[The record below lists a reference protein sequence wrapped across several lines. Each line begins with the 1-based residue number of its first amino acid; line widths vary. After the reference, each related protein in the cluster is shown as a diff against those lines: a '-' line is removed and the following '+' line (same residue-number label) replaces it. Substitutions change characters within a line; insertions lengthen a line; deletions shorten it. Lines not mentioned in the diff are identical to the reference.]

1 MTNLVDHYLL
11 QLRSLLPAKSRDDV
25 AAELGDS
32 IRTSV
37 ADRERELGRVLSEDE
52 LAQVL
57 KGYGHPMLVAGR
69 YLPMQELIS
78 ARMFPLYW
86 YVLQAV
92 VIVIAVVTGIL
103 AGIAFLTGART
114 GMQVI
119 LDGFWFA
126 LAVSACVTIAF
137 ACIDRSSAR
146 IKVFENFDPRRFKLG
161 VLGVRAAPLSP
172 ISRSDTVFEIAT
184 LAIFVAWWVGLVEF
198 VNRIGGVAVVITD
211 DGLTP
216 IAMPGFG
223 VPIEFTAR
231 LEPFFW
237 PLLALA
243 LVDLVRLAVDF
254 VYPYRT
260 WPRVLIRLVIN
271 LAWLAAFVLAF
282 RTDGLLAAV
291 AGADVS
297 ARSVEIAET
306 ALQITLAGLA
316 LVTAA
321 LVATD
326 AVRLVRR

>member
-37 ADRERELGRVLSEDE
+37 ADRERELGRTLTEDE

-119 LDGFWFA
+119 FDGFWFA

-146 IKVFENFDPRRFKLG
+146 IKIFENFDPRRFKLG

-184 LAIFVAWWVGLVEF
+184 LVIFVAWWVGWVDF
-198 VNRIGGVAVVITD
+198 VNVVGAGI
-211 DGLTP
+211 
-216 IAMPGFG
+216 
-223 VPIEFTAR
+223 PIEFTAR

-237 PLLALA
+237 PLLVLA
-243 LVDLVRLAVDF
+243 VVDLARLAVDF

-260 WPRVLIRLVIN
+260 WPRVLSRLVIN

-282 RTDGLLAAV
+282 RTDGLLTAV

-297 ARSVEIAET
+297 TRAIEIAET
-306 ALQITLAGLA
+306 SLRITLAVLA
-316 LVTAA
+316 LVSAA

-326 AVRLVRR
+326 GVRLARR

>member
-1 MTNLVDHYLL
+1 MADLVDHYLL
-11 QLRSLLPAKSRDDV
+11 QLRSLLPAKLREDV
-25 AAELGDS
+25 AAELGES

-37 ADRERELGRVLSEDE
+37 ADRERELGRSLGEDD

-57 KGYGHPMLVAGR
+57 KGYGHPLLVAGR

-78 ARMFPLYW
+78 ARLFPLYW

-119 LDGFWFA
+119 FDGFWFA
-126 LAVSACVTIAF
+126 LLVSACVTISF
-137 ACIDRSSAR
+137 ACIDRSSTR
-146 IKVFENFDPRRFKLG
+146 LKIFENFDPRKFKLG

-184 LAIFVAWWVGLVEF
+184 LVIFLAWWLGWVDF
-198 VNRIGGVAVVITD
+198 VNVV
-211 DGLTP
+211 GP
-216 IAMPGFG
+216 G

-231 LEPFFW
+231 LEAFFW

-243 LVDLVRLAVDF
+243 TVDLVRLAVDF

-260 WPRVLIRLVIN
+260 WPRVLARLVLN
-271 LAWLAAFVLAF
+271 LAWLAAFLLAF
-282 RTDGLLAAV
+282 RTDGLLTAV
-291 AGADVS
+291 DVS
-297 ARSVEIAET
+297 ARAIEIADI
-306 ALQITLAGLA
+306 ALRITLAGLA
-316 LVTAA
+316 VVTAT

>member
-11 QLRSLLPAKSRDDV
+11 QLRSLLPASSREDV

-37 ADRERELGRVLSEDE
+37 AERERELGRPLSEDE
-52 LAQVL
+52 LADVL
-57 KGYGHPMLVAGR
+57 KGYGHPLLVAGR

-92 VIVIAVVTGIL
+92 VIVIAVITGIL

-119 LDGFWFA
+119 FDGFWFA

-137 ACIDRSSAR
+137 ACIDRGSAR
-146 IKVFENFDPRRFKLG
+146 IKIFENFDPRKFKLG

-184 LAIFVAWWVGLVEF
+184 LVIFVAWWVGWVDF
-198 VNRIGGVAVVITD
+198 VSVV
-211 DGLTP
+211 GS
-216 IAMPGFG
+216 G

-231 LEPFFW
+231 LEPFYL

-282 RTDGLLAAV
+282 RTEGLLTAV
-291 AGADVS
+291 GADVS
-297 ARSVEIAET
+297 ARALEIAQNVFE
-306 ALQITLAGLA
+306 ITLAVLA

>member
-1 MTNLVDHYLL
+1 MADLVDHYLL
-11 QLRSLLPAKSRDDV
+11 QLRSLLPAKLREDV
-25 AAELGDS
+25 AAELGES

-37 ADRERELGRVLSEDE
+37 ADRERELGRALGEDD

-57 KGYGHPMLVAGR
+57 KGYGHPLLVAGR

-78 ARMFPLYW
+78 ARLFPLYW

-103 AGIAFLTGART
+103 AGIAFLTDART

-119 LDGFWFA
+119 FDGFWFA

-137 ACIDRSSAR
+137 ACIDRSSVR
-146 IKVFENFDPRRFKLG
+146 LKIFENFDPRKFKLG

-172 ISRSDTVFEIAT
+172 ISRPDTVFEIAT
-184 LAIFVAWWVGLVEF
+184 LVIFVAWWIGWVDF
-198 VNRIGGVAVVITD
+198 VNVV
-211 DGLTP
+211 GS
-216 IAMPGFG
+216 G
-223 VPIEFTAR
+223 VPIAFTAR

-243 LVDLVRLAVDF
+243 VIDLVRLTVDF
-254 VYPYRT
+254 LYPYRT
-260 WPRVLIRLVIN
+260 WPRVLIRLVVN
-271 LAWLAAFVLAF
+271 LAWVAAFVLAF
-282 RTDGLLAAV
+282 RTDGLFTAV

-297 ARSVEIAET
+297 ARAMEIAET
-306 ALQITLAGLA
+306 AFRITVAGLA
-316 LVTAA
+316 VVTAA